1 LVPFFSFFY
10 HVFFFKS
17 SNKEAGTNT
26 TKWRG
31 KKKTRKREKH
41 RIVNGNTR
49 NNVGRWIFM
58 EKIENNIKDKN
69 IMCCIATERR
79 EN

>member
-1 LVPFFSFFY
+1 MFFSF
-10 HVFFFKS
+10 KS
-17 SNKEAGTNT
+17 SKQEAGTNT

>member
-1 LVPFFSFFY
+1 MFFFFSNLQ
-10 HVFFFKS
+10 KKKQGLTPQ
-17 SNKEAGTNT
+17 NGE
-26 TKWRG
+26 G

-58 EKIENNIKDKN
+58 EKIENNIKDKKF
-69 IMCCIATERR
+69 MCYIATERR
-79 EN
+79 ENYSKL